1 MWGHK
6 CQSRQIA
13 RCELR
18 KEGLAQWQKTIPL
31 PWTRGLLGKE
41 KQESPDWQETKHF
54 VMTSIWEKA
63 KNDGKRWESWT
74 SECNLLLFFFLHYD
88 KISLVVRS
96 PHHALTPLPCWSR
109 LNKGKNPS
117 SSCEG
122 RARMK
127 IMEYNPKR
135 LPLKWIFHPF
145 IFMTGIV
152 NLPQKLRTTV
162 HLSLPTLPLRE
173 YNRLLSTSPY
183 PTMACL

>member
-1 MWGHK
+1 MNWERRAWPNG
-6 CQSRQIA
+6 
-13 RCELR
+13 R
-18 KEGLAQWQKTIPL
+18 KLYLSLEQEHYWAKKSKNLQTDRKPNILWWQASG
-31 PWTRGLLGKE
+31 R
-41 KQESPDWQETKHF
+41 
-54 VMTSIWEKA
+54 KA
-63 KNDGKRWESWT
+63 KMMGRGG
-74 SECNLLLFFFLHYD
+74 NLGHPNVIFCYFFFLHYD

-122 RARMK
+122 RARIK